1 MKVKQQIVKKTTLV
15 KKRQTARA
23 ARNLQKELLRQRE
36 VQLFQSQQKI
46 LLKSAVKPSGK
57 NSATCTLTNEKD
69 IVYLDGTKVSKDSN
83 TKAKSDQ
90 QTVKSKVASEITI
103 AIDEV
108 DTITDPP
115 NPPNLISSK
124 NDKSGYESDSSDG
137 SLVF

>member
-1 MKVKQQIVKKTTLV
+1 
-15 KKRQTARA
+15 
-23 ARNLQKELLRQRE
+23 
-36 VQLFQSQQKI
+36 

-69 IVYLDGTKVSKDSN
+69 IVYLDASKDSN